1 MKSLIDEDHSVRR
14 EAVGAVGTLGE
25 LAPTKP
31 LIAALEDD
39 HLWVCEAAF
48 QALEHQR

>member
-1 MKSLIDEDHSVRR
+1 MESLNDEDHSVRR
-14 EAVGAVGTLGE
+14 EAGGALGTLGE
-25 LAPTKP
+25 LAPTEP

-39 HLWVCEAAF
+39 HLWVREAAF